1 MKIAELLGET
11 LDRSASLDI
20 AHKWLNKN
28 GWWSEHS
35 STHLT
40 IRNIH
45 GVADLMSHN
54 DAWDI
59 DWFRNGSVYKR
70 NRGLSFEKAVKAL
83 EPLKTTPLLRKEA
96 YTPPP
101 GYKVHAGEKWERP
114 ISAPLIWR
122 AIRHATEVE
131 KKTVWSDIPGAEG
144 EWTIRYSETQKPRM
158 KPGDS
163 IEDLRYFYVRVQDGH
178 GGDNWFEIIPEDDDL
193 LEMHPDNVGG
203 YEITN
208 PDGGFQT

>member
-1 MKIAELLGET
+1 MKLTEILDQAAYLHIAQRFLEKRGIGSQLVNSNTLLRVRTDG
-11 LDRSASLDI
+11 DGD
-20 AHKWLNKN
+20 
-28 GWWSEHS
+28 
-35 STHLT
+35 
-40 IRNIH
+40 
-45 GVADLMSHN
+45 GVAEVWVD
-54 DAWDI
+54 D
-59 DWFRNGSVYKR
+59 GSWLIRWYQGGVQVGVVK
-70 NRGLSFEKAVKAL
+70 NLTFEKCMERLQGPVPAYEAV
-83 EPLKTTPLLRKEA
+83 T
-96 YTPPP
+96 P
-101 GYKVHAGEKWERP
+101 GYKVHDGEAWERP

-158 KPGDS
+158 KPGGS